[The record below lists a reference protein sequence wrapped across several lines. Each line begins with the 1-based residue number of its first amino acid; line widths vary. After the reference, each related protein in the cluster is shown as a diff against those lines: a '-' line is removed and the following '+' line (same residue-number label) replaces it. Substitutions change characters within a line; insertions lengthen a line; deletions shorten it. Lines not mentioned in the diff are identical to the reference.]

1 MIPTIGINEEEVFI
15 IILDWQCKEIKK
27 VMEMTIEQMRQKCS
41 EARQQAKT
49 LQRNLQTITDP
60 DERKQM
66 AQQMNDLFALA
77 KSLKD
82 EAKHRHYQE
91 ESIEREFLSLKANL
105 EDI

>member
-1 MIPTIGINEEEVFI
+1 
-15 IILDWQCKEIKK
+15 
-27 VMEMTIEQMRQKCS
+27 MEMTIEQMWQKS
-41 EARQQAKT
+41 NEARREAKA
-49 LQRNLQTITDP
+49 LQRKLQTITDP

>member
-1 MIPTIGINEEEVFI
+1 
-15 IILDWQCKEIKK
+15 
-27 VMEMTIEQMRQKCS
+27 MEMTIEQMWQKSS

-91 ESIEREFLSLKANL
+91 ESIEREFLNLQANL
-105 EDI
+105 EDD